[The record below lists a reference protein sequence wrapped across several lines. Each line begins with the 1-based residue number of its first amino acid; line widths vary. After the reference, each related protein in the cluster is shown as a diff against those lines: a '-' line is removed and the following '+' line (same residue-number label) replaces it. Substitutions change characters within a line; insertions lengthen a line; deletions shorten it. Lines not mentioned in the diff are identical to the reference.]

1 MLQAEKLAWEA
12 QQQIS
17 SKEAMPKEKADD
29 LLMAE
34 NHQMRAGTSS
44 ETFFILGLYIA
55 NVLGH

>member
-34 NHQMRAGTSS
+34 NHQMRAGKKKKN
-44 ETFFILGLYIA
+44 Y
-55 NVLGH
+55 

>member
-1 MLQAEKLAWEA
+1 VLQAEKLAWEA

-44 ETFFILGLYIA
+44 I
-55 NVLGH
+55 

>member
-34 NHQMRAGTSS
+34 NHQMGAGTSS
-44 ETFFILGLYIA
+44 EKFFIWGLYIA
-55 NVLGH
+55 NVPGH